1 MKLTTIAPC
10 CGTQTAELT
19 CCSRCGGQMKPG
31 IALEQT
37 YTGSPDFPGGEVVT
51 MSPGG
56 PGRLVRCMK
65 CERCGWSVR

>member
-1 MKLTTIAPC
+1 MTETAIDPYGKSNM
-10 CGTQTAELT
+10 GTPR
-19 CCSRCGGQMKPG
+19 CRRCGGRMKRG

-56 PGRLVRCMK
+56 PGRLVECMK
-65 CERCGWSVR
+65 CEKCGWSVR

>member
-1 MKLTTIAPC
+1 MTETAIDPYGKSNM
-10 CGTQTAELT
+10 GTPRWR
-19 CCSRCGGQMKPG
+19 RCGGRMKRG

-56 PGRLVRCMK
+56 PGRLVECMK

>member
-1 MKLTTIAPC
+1 MTE
-10 CGTQTAELT
+10 TALDPYGKSNMETLL
-19 CCSRCGGQMKPG
+19 CRRCGGLMKPG

-56 PGRLVRCMK
+56 PGRLVECMK
-65 CERCGWSVR
+65 CRECGWSVR